1 MEIFLVLIPITVILV
16 GFSFWGFIWSAR
28 NEQFD
33 DLDRQAYSILF
44 DDDDNTPE
52 PSNKESEHE

>member
-16 GFSFWGFIWSAR
+16 AFSLWGFIWSAR

-52 PSNKESEHE
+52 PISKESEHE